1 MNKLPRRIR
10 MINKVRDMYGLVP
23 FTFSNTHVEIK
34 LIWSTD
40 STVFVLHH
48 EAEIVDAFT
57 VRMTLAQF
65 DNLYSV

>member
-1 MNKLPRRIR
+1 

-23 FTFSNTHVEIK
+23 FTFSNTHVEIRLS

-40 STVFVLHH
+40 STVFCLHH